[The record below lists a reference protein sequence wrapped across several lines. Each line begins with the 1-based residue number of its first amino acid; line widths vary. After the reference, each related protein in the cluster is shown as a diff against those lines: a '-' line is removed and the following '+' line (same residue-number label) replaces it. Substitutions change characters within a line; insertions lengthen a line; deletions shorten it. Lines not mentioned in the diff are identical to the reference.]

1 MFRTLWNSTSARFDL
16 GGKQM
21 GKMEYLLGGALTL
34 IILGS
39 LAISLYSFFRGGPN
53 TSQVKPV
60 ITYHCDKCGH
70 EFDFQAPEPDPNN
83 PNAMMP
89 DPMMGPRPIECPQCH
104 AKPFSAWL
112 MNRCVDP
119 KCGKLFAQLP
129 ESHDPRWSGEVVCP
143 WCKTN
148 QTQFIRDKI
157 LKR

>member
-1 MFRTLWNSTSARFDL
+1 MFRTLWNSTSARFEL

-21 GKMEYLLGGALTL
+21 GKMEYLLGGALTV

-39 LAISLYSFFRGGPN
+39 LAISLWSFFRGG
-53 TSQVKPV
+53 TGGGDKIEPV

-83 PNAMMP
+83 PTAGMP

-104 AKPFSAWL
+104 TKPFTAWL
-112 MNRCVDP
+112 MNRCV
-119 KCGKLFAQLP
+119 KCAKLFPQPP

-143 WCKTN
+143 HCNTN

-157 LKR
+157 LNR